1 MFTLILRRRDRRAR
15 CFGSVVLVAGSTG
28 EKLAY
33 HRTKENTNNTHA
45 KSESKGLISGEEP
58 FTWAGPM
65 LALKRT
71 MVNRPARFEYMS

>member
-15 CFGSVVLVAGSTG
+15 CFGSVVLMAGTTS

-33 HRTKENTNNTHA
+33 CTTKENTKSQTIRTQ
-45 KSESKGLISGEEP
+45 KSESKGLISGEGP

-65 LALKRT
+65 LALKR
-71 MVNRPARFEYMS
+71 PWSIY